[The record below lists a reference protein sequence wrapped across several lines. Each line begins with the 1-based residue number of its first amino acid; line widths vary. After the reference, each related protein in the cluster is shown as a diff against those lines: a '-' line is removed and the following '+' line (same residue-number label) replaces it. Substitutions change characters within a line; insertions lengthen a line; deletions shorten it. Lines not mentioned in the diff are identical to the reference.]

1 MSHAANRTEHSVAPG
16 SYRKLATPD
25 LIIKAFLQFTAPN
38 MARSTDVDL
47 VANQCDDEHRNL
59 LRKIMWR
66 ARRDVTNW

>member
-38 MARSTDVDL
+38 MTRSTDVDL
-47 VANQCDDEHRNL
+47 VANQ
-59 LRKIMWR
+59 
-66 ARRDVTNW
+66 